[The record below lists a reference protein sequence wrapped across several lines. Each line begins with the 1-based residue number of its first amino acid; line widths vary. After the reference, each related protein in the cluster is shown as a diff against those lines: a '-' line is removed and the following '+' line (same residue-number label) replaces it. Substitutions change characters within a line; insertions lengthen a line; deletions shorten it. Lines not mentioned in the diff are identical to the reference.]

1 MNILVPID
9 GSKISEK
16 AVKTARE
23 LGKKFNAKLII
34 LTVIPETSIFEQYPT
49 NFPYTLEID

>member
-49 NFPYTLEID
+49 NFPIL